1 MKTVKFKTNLKC
13 NGCVKTITP
22 NMDSINEIESW
33 RVFLDVQEK
42 TLEVDYDN
50 YSEDEITSAI
60 QDAVT
65 KAGYNIEK
73 L

>member
-1 MKTVKFKTNLKC
+1 MKSIKFKTNLKC
-13 NGCVKTITP
+13 NGCINAIKP
-22 NMDSINEIESW
+22 NIEVIKEIKSW

-42 TLEVDYDN
+42 TLEIDYDTI
-50 YSEDEITSAI
+50 SEDEISIAV

-65 KAGYNIEK
+65 KAGYIIEK

>member
-1 MKTVKFKTNLKC
+1 MKSVQFKTNLKC
-13 NGCVKTITP
+13 KGCINAIKP
-22 NMDSINEIESW
+22 NMEAIKEIESW
-33 RVFLDVQEK
+33 RVFLDVQKK
-42 TLEVDYDN
+42 TLEVDFDN
-50 YSEDEITSAI
+50 ISEDEISIAV

>member
-1 MKTVKFKTNLKC
+1 MKSIQFKTNLKC
-13 NGCVKTITP
+13 NGCVNAIKP
-22 NMDSINEIESW
+22 NIEAINEVKSW

-42 TLEVDYDN
+42 TLEVDYDTI
-50 YSEDEITSAI
+50 SEDEILDAV

>member
-1 MKTVKFKTNLKC
+1 MKSIKFKTNLKC
-13 NGCVKTITP
+13 DGCINAIKP
-22 NMDSINEIESW
+22 GMDAIKEIESW
-33 RVFLDVQEK
+33 KVFLEAQDK
-42 TLEVDYDN
+42 TLEVDF
-50 YSEDEITSAI
+50 EDSDENELLSLI

>member
-1 MKTVKFKTNLKC
+1 MKSIKFKTSLKC
-13 NGCVKTITP
+13 DGC
-22 NMDSINEIESW
+22 INAIKPGIDAIKEIESW
-33 RVFLDVQEK
+33 KVLLDTQDK
-42 TLEVDYDN
+42 TLEVNFKD
-50 YSEDEITSAI
+50 SDENELSSLI